1 MSGATGAA
9 TTGRG
14 DYRALVE
21 RLLDSP
27 VRLVVYAVFLL
38 ALPRVLPIGIA
49 TQVAIFGLFA
59 LAFNL
64 LFGYSGLL
72 SFGHAL
78 FLGTGAY
85 AAALVV
91 IHFDGPPAA
100 AVLLAVLV
108 LEGLV
113 ALVTGLLSLRLSGVY
128 FSMITLAF
136 GQFFYELSYTLEGL
150 TGGSDGL
157 LGVYRPS
164 LFGAGM
170 VDLADADNFYTLV
183 ALVSFLVLAFG
194 FLMTR
199 STFGRALRAIRE
211 NEERT
216 RALGVNTYRVKV
228 VIFAISGMFA
238 GLAGAL
244 QGLYL
249 RFVSPDVLFWAVS
262 GDAVLNT
269 LVGGMQTLFGPV
281 IGALFLHWLEDTFF
295 GTSPGAWNVL
305 LGAVFVFF
313 VLFARSGI
321 VGVLRTALR
330 RFADRLDGGGGGDE
344 DVPAAVAE
352 SDD

>member
-1 MSGATGAA
+1 MSERAV
-9 TTGRG
+9 GRG
-14 DYRALVE
+14 DYRQLVE

-27 VRLVVYAVFLL
+27 GRLAVYGVFLL
-38 ALPRVLPIGIA
+38 ALPRVFSIGLA
-49 TQVAIFGLFA
+49 TQIAILGLFA

-85 AAALVV
+85 AAALIV

-100 AVLLAVLV
+100 AIFLAVLV
-108 LEGLV
+108 LEGGI
-113 ALVTGLLSLRLSGVY
+113 ALVMGLLSLRLSGVY

-136 GQFFYELSYTLEGL
+136 GQFFFEMSYTLSWL

-170 VDLADADNFYTLV
+170 VNLSNADNFYTLV
-183 ALVSFLVLAFG
+183 ALLTFLVLAFG

-199 STFGRALRAIRE
+199 STFGRTLQAIHE

-228 VIFAISGMFA
+228 LIFTISGTFA

-249 RFVSPDVLFWAVS
+249 RFVSPDLLFWAVS

-269 LVGGMQTLFGPV
+269 LVGGMQTLFGPI
-281 IGALFLHWLEDTFF
+281 IGTLFLHWMEDTFF
-295 GTSPGAWNVL
+295 GTNPGAWNVL

-321 VGVLRTALR
+321 VGVFRMALR
-330 RFADRLDGGGGGDE
+330 CAADRLDGGGGD
-344 DVPAAVAE
+344 DVTMSGPAE

>member
-1 MSGATGAA
+1 MNERV
-9 TTGRG
+9 TGRG
-14 DYRALVE
+14 EYRQLAE

-27 VRLVVYAVFLL
+27 VRLAVYAVFLL
-38 ALPRVLPIGIA
+38 ALPRVFPIGLA
-49 TQVAIFGLFA
+49 TQIAIFGLFA

-91 IHFDGPPAA
+91 IHFDGPPVAA
-100 AVLLAVLV
+100 ILLAVVV
-108 LEGLV
+108 LEGAIALV
-113 ALVTGLLSLRLSGVY
+113 AGLLSLRLSGVY

-136 GQFFYELSYTLEGL
+136 GQFFYELSYTMDGL

-164 LFGAGM
+164 LFGAGL
-170 VDLADADNFYTLV
+170 VELSDADNFYTLV
-183 ALVSFLVLAFG
+183 AALTFLVLLFG

-199 STFGRALRAIRE
+199 STFGRTLRAIRE

-228 VIFAISGMFA
+228 LIFAISGMLA
-238 GLAGAL
+238 GVAGAL

-269 LVGGMQTLFGPV
+269 LVGGMQTLFGPIV
-281 IGALFLHWLEDTFF
+281 GALFLHWLEDTFF
-295 GTSPGAWNVL
+295 GTAPGAWNVL

-321 VGVLRTALR
+321 VGVFRTALR
-330 RFADRLDGGGGGDE
+330 RVADRLDRGGGGGD
-344 DVPAAVAE
+344 DVALSSTTE

>member
-1 MSGATGAA
+1 MSERV
-9 TTGRG
+9 TGRG
-14 DYRALVE
+14 DYRQLVE
-21 RLLDSP
+21 QLLDSP
-27 VRLVVYAVFLL
+27 VRLAVYAVFLL
-38 ALPRVLPIGIA
+38 GLPRVFPIGIA
-49 TQVAIFGLFA
+49 TQIAIFGLFA

-91 IHFDGPPAA
+91 IHFNGPPVAA
-100 AVLLAVLV
+100 ILLAVLV
-108 LEGLV
+108 LEGAI
-113 ALVTGLLSLRLSGVY
+113 ALITGLLSLRLSGVY

-136 GQFFYELSYTLEGL
+136 GQFFFELSYTLDGI

-164 LFGAGM
+164 LFGAGIIE
-170 VDLADADNFYTLV
+170 LSDADNFYTLV
-183 ALVSFLVLAFG
+183 AAMTFLVLAFG

-199 STFGRALRAIRE
+199 STFGRTLRAIRE

-228 VIFAISGMFA
+228 LIFSISGMLA
-238 GLAGAL
+238 GVAGAL

-269 LVGGMQTLFGPV
+269 LVGGMQTLFGPIV
-281 IGALFLHWLEDTFF
+281 GALFLHWLEDTFF
-295 GTSPGAWNVL
+295 GTNPGAWNVL

-321 VGVLRTALR
+321 VGVVRTALR
-330 RFADRLDGGGGGDE
+330 DAADRLDRGGDGGGGD
-344 DVPAAVAE
+344 DVALSNTAE

>member
-1 MSGATGAA
+1 MSERAV
-9 TTGRG
+9 GRG
-14 DYRALVE
+14 DYRQLVE

-27 VRLVVYAVFLL
+27 ARLAVYAVFLL
-38 ALPRVLPIGIA
+38 ALPRVFPIGLA
-49 TQVAIFGLFA
+49 TQIAIFGLFA

-85 AAALVV
+85 AAALIV

-100 AVLLAVLV
+100 AILLAVLV
-108 LEGLV
+108 LEGGI
-113 ALVTGLLSLRLSGVY
+113 ALVMGLLSLRLSGVY

-136 GQFFYELSYTLEGL
+136 GQFFFEMSYTLSGL

-170 VDLADADNFYTLV
+170 VELSDADNFYTLV
-183 ALVSFLVLAFG
+183 ALLTFLVLAFG

-199 STFGRALRAIRE
+199 STFGRTLRAIHE

-228 VIFAISGMFA
+228 LIFAISGMFA

-269 LVGGMQTLFGPV
+269 LVGGMQTLFGPI
-281 IGALFLHWLEDTFF
+281 IGALFLHWMEDTFF

-321 VGVLRTALR
+321 VGVFRTALR
-330 RFADRLDGGGGGDE
+330 RAADRFDRGGGGGD
-344 DVPAAVAE
+344 DVSMSGATE

>member
-1 MSGATGAA
+1 MSEHAA
-9 TTGRG
+9 GRG
-14 DYRALVE
+14 DYRQRVE

-27 VRLVVYAVFLL
+27 VRLAVYAVFLL
-38 ALPRVLPIGIA
+38 ALPRVFPIGLA
-49 TQVAIFGLFA
+49 TQIVIFGLFA

-108 LEGLV
+108 LEGGI
-113 ALVTGLLSLRLSGVY
+113 ALLTGLLSLRLSGVY

-136 GQFFYELSYTLEGL
+136 GQFFFELSYTLDGL

-164 LFGAGM
+164 LFGAG
-170 VDLADADNFYTLV
+170 VVKLSDADNFYTLV
-183 ALVSFLVLAFG
+183 ALLTFLVLAFG

-199 STFGRALRAIRE
+199 STFGRTLRAIHE

-228 VIFAISGMFA
+228 LIFAISGMFA

-269 LVGGMQTLFGPV
+269 LVGGMQTLFGPIV
-281 IGALFLHWLEDTFF
+281 GALFLHWMEDTFF

-321 VGVLRTALR
+321 VGTFRASLR
-330 RFADRLDGGGGGDE
+330 RAADRFDRSGDGAPSGTT
-344 DVPAAVAE
+344 E